1 MTRWHPDDLVGRIL
15 ATEKNVT
22 RLTYP
27 IECVDPET
35 DLLGREMG
43 EALCPEIGKGQEWL
57 ESFKASYV
65 ASDGMRAWNAL
76 FLQRPTDA
84 DGNMVKREWW
94 RWRDELPRM
103 PFVVISVDAAFKDTK
118 KSDFV
123 AIHAWGKCNA
133 ECIMIA
139 RDTRRMN
146 FQDTIVAIKGMI
158 GRVSGL
164 IGRKPDCV
172 LIEDKANG
180 SAIISV
186 LRESV
191 EGVVP
196 VTPRESKEARVQSI
210 LPMLEAGQVLLW
222 KNCAGAGELIEQAAA
237 FPNGTHDDDVD
248 AMSQALHRLRPITAT
263 VAEEKQAADFFGIF
277 ADREEEPSIFG
288 GKFDAR
294 MMNAYNM
301 W

>member
-1 MTRWHPDDLVGRIL
+1 M
-15 ATEKNVT
+15 
-22 RLTYP
+22 
-27 IECVDPET
+27 DPET

-84 DGNMVKREWW
+84 DGNMIKREWW

-118 KSDFV
+118 KSDYV
-123 AIHAWGKCNA
+123 AIHAWGKCNT
-133 ECIMIA
+133 ECILIA
-139 RDTRRMN
+139 KDKRRMN
-146 FQDTIVAIKGMI
+146 FQDTVVAVKGMRE
-158 GRVSGL
+158 RVRSL
-164 IGRKPDCV
+164 IGRYPDCI

-186 LRESV
+186 LRETV
-191 EGVVP
+191 DGVVP
-196 VTPRESKEARVQSI
+196 VTPKESKEARVQSI
-210 LPMLEAGQVLLW
+210 LPMMEAGNVVLW
-222 KNCAGAGELIEQAAA
+222 KNCAGANELIEEAAS

-248 AMSQALHRLRPITAT
+248 AMSQALHKLRPITAV

-277 ADREEEPSIFG
+277 ADKEEASSLFG
-288 GKFDAR
+288 GTFDAR